1 MDGSFI
7 GSSRYLLT
15 SVLRRAFKVHEGLTA
30 ANGPHGCLGQMCDL
44 RCQNP
49 SWSSPLRWLLL
60 AVWGGNRALKDMTCL
75 QWEPIKKGLCRIL
88 IYKVKQNQV
97 CILKEGFTK
106 SGRTKNTKRTFTGY
120 PLQATFSF
128 LAKENLLDKI
138 CMLQQRRANGF
149 KCRK

>member
-1 MDGSFI
+1 MDEPFI

-15 SVLRRAFKVHEGLTA
+15 SVLRRAFKVHEGLTT
-30 ANGPHGCLGQMCDL
+30 ANGPHGWLGQMCSL

-49 SWSSPLRWLLL
+49 SLSSPLWCHLL
-60 AVWGGNRALKDMTCL
+60 AAWGGDRALKDLTSLQREPMKKESCMT
-75 QWEPIKKGLCRIL
+75 L

-97 CILKEGFTK
+97 CILKKGFTK
-106 SGRTKNTKRTFTGY
+106 SGRTKNTQRAGY

-128 LAKENLLDKI
+128 LAKKNLLDK
-138 CMLQQRRANGF
+138 MFMHQQRRANVF